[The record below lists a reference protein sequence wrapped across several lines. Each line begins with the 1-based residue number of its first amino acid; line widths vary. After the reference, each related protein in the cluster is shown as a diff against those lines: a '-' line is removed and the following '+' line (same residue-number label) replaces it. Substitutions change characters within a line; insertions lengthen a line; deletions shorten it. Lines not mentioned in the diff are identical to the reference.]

1 MVPGKAINAS
11 QITCALE
18 LEREGK
24 HRQKHAD
31 GELETLRIGVAIS
44 RVPKGTPAS
53 PPTRTGQTSVRLNVR
68 HIG

>member
-53 PPTRTGQTSVRLNVR
+53 RRPEPARPA
-68 HIG
+68 